1 MEQLNWELIGIAVGI
16 IASVLGGVWFII
28 HKAFGMGKFSSCVE
42 EIDKRTCHASCEPHA
57 KDIDMLKADMQ
68 GMKENLSSINHI
80 LTAHSKDIEE
90 LKADIQDVKLDM
102 AAVKSLLVMKY
113 KNVSPVFSQKR
124 SPRQL
129 NETGL
134 RLFAD
139 IDGKTFLEKNREF
152 LFQKIDGCNP
162 HTALD
167 VENAAYFA
175 CTAYT
180 DNEIFNELKN
190 LVYNAPAYLIK
201 DEDGKERRYELSMP
215 DVCFVLS
222 LPLRDLYL
230 TAHPEIM
237 TQ

>member
-1 MEQLNWELIGIAVGI
+1 MKFEKFHLVGDTTDVHFPYG
-16 IASVLGGVWFII
+16 AML
-28 HKAFGMGKFSSCVE
+28 HKGSF
-42 EIDKRTCHASCEPHA
+42 
-57 KDIDMLKADMQ
+57 
-68 GMKENLSSINHI
+68 NHI
-80 LTAHSKDIEE
+80 LIAHSKDIEE

-129 NETGL
+129 NEIGL

-152 LFQKIDGCNP
+152 LFQKINGCNP

-190 LVYNAPAYLIK
+190 FVYNAPAYLIK
-201 DEDGKERRYELSMP
+201 DEVAG
-215 DVCFVLS
+215 VVFVFRQRNIGIS
-222 LPLRDLYL
+222 
-230 TAHPEIM
+230 A
-237 TQ
+237 